1 MKRLLLVFA
10 LIAVPAFAQDAPS
23 LSEPAIEAAE
33 LRVRAER
40 WGRVADHSLQ
50 AFGLSSA
57 AGLAMTG
64 ITEQHP
70 RRTRVIDLMWV
81 ASGTAWLAAR
91 LTERTLRKR
100 AEALEARQP
109 TAESEQSEPTRLSQ
123 SISNAVDRATES
135 IEAPP
140 RPRWS
145 STSRIRSLWAAY
157 ERQAYE
163 NTRHSMPRGV
173 DSVRDGAA
181 PTDGPPDRP

>member
-10 LIAVPAFAQDAPS
+10 LIAVPAAAQDAAS
-23 LSEPAIEAAE
+23 LSEQAIEAAE
-33 LRVRAER
+33 LRVRVER
-40 WGRVADHSLQ
+40 WGKVADHSWQ

-81 ASGTAWLAAR
+81 ASGTVWLAAR

-100 AEALEARQP
+100 AEALEASQP
-109 TAESEQSEPTRLSQ
+109 TAESEPTRLSQ
-123 SISNAVDRATES
+123 SISNAVDRAAES
-135 IEAPP
+135 MEPPP
-140 RPRWS
+140 RRRWN

-163 NTRHSMPRGV
+163 NTRHSVPRGV